1 MPTMLQ
7 EPSVL
12 AADIEK
18 KNHDI
23 HLHMSQGAK
32 ISQPFQSLLEL
43 ILH

>member
-32 ISQPFQSLLEL
+32 ISQPLQSLSCWS
-43 ILH
+43 